1 MLAEEKGFTVAELL
15 VAISML
21 GILLAAAAVGLGTL
35 APQFDVDNGTRQ
47 VGMVM
52 SQARIQAITRGH
64 RVVVALGEEG
74 ATVTDET
81 EHQEIATQTF
91 PPHISIT
98 ANKEAVFTAVGT
110 ITDPDVVI
118 TVSNSQSSRNLRIG
132 LIGEVQIE

>member
-1 MLAEEKGFTVAELL
+1 MLTEEKGFTVAELL

-64 RVVVALGEEG
+64 RVVVAIGEEG
-74 ATVTDET
+74 ATVTDDT
-81 EHQEIATQTF
+81 EHKEIATQTF

-98 ANKEAVFTAVGT
+98 ANKV
-110 ITDPDVVI
+110 PY
-118 TVSNSQSSRNLRIG
+118 SPQSGRLPT
-132 LIGEVQIE
+132 LM